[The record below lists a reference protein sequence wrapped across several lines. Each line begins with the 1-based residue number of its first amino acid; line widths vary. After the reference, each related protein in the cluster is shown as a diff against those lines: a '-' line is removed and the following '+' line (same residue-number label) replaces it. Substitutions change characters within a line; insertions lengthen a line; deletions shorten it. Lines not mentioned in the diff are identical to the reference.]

1 MANIRE
7 EKGYTYGIHSY
18 LMGNKR
24 ENGWMITTEAGRDV
38 SEATI
43 SEVYKE
49 MEILRNEAV
58 DEEELMLVK
67 NFMMGSILGDLDGP
81 FQMIARWKTLFST
94 TWIMIF
100 STAIFLIL
108 KILPPP
114 NYRKLPINIY
124 CPKIFMNWWWCR

>member
-18 LMGNKR
+18 LMGNKN

-43 SEVYKE
+43 AEVYKE
-49 MEILRNEAV
+49 MELLRNEPI
-58 DEEELMLVK
+58 DDEELMLVK

-81 FQMIARWKTLFST
+81 FQIIARWKNIILNELDTNFFDQYISNIKQITGKELRE
-94 TWIMIF
+94 
-100 STAIFLIL
+100 TASKYLNPEDFYELVVV
-108 KILPPP
+108 
-114 NYRKLPINIY
+114 
-124 CPKIFMNWWWCR
+124 